1 VTSLIRPETST
12 YRLLK
17 CLGEG
22 LSSCVYAAIR
32 EDSRKFSKQS
42 VVLKILKNETDVSW
56 LKREFEA
63 LSSIRSPHCVGIYGW
78 ENLPEG
84 PALVLEHIDGLTLR
98 ELIQVRDFT
107 EEEIDEVISQIQLGL
122 AAVHCADLCHGD
134 ISPSNVMID
143 RTGTVKLIDFALEP
157 DAKNLIG
164 TPAYLAPELW
174 KGEKRSFA
182 SDLFS
187 VGLLR
192 FDLQCGLRNIP
203 DTQAQCRRRAE
214 KCEGSTLLARS
225 PNERML
231 LLLESK
237 SEIKD
242 RLGKLVSRTLDE
254 RSQLRSRT
262 QLLNEQT
269 KQFLS
274 RWCGSR
280 VAVALIFSIVML
292 PAQSKDWSNDRRVST
307 AELEIR
313 SHQWL
318 EVFIDG
324 KSIGYTP
331 IRIPGINAGEHELK
345 WRSAH
350 GFGVKYLHFAP
361 REVKR
366 LRAEDLG
373 L

>member
-42 VVLKILKNETDVSW
+42 VVLKILKDETDVSW

-84 PALVLEHIDGLTLR
+84 PALVLEHVDGLTLR

-107 EEEIDEVISQIQLGL
+107 AEEIDEITAQVQSGL

-134 ISPSNVMID
+134 ISPSNIMID
-143 RTGTVKLIDFALEP
+143 RAGIVKLIDFALVP
-157 DAKNLIG
+157 DSKNLVG

-174 KGEKRSFA
+174 RGEKRSFA

-192 FDLQCGLRNIP
+192 IDLQNGLQNSPTSTSSCRARASKNISF
-203 DTQAQCRRRAE
+203 
-214 KCEGSTLLARS
+214 GLLAELPHDRAF
-225 PNERML
+225 L
-231 LLLESK
+231 DVESRD
-237 SEIKD
+237 EIKAQ
-242 RLGKLVSRTLDE
+242 LGLLVATTLD
-254 RSQLRSRT
+254 QKLQARSRT
-262 QLLNEQT
+262 QILHGQT
-269 KQFLS
+269 KKFFS
-274 RWCGSR
+274 SWCGSR
-280 VAVALIFSIVML
+280 IAVALIFSIVML
-292 PAQSKDWSNDRRVST
+292 PAFSNDRGIST

-324 KSIGYTP
+324 KSVGYAP
-331 IRIPGINAGEHELK
+331 VHILGISAGEHVLK
-345 WRSAH
+345 WRSAG
-350 GFGVKYLHFAP
+350 GFGGKAVHFAP

-366 LRAEDLG
+366 LRAADLG

>member
-1 VTSLIRPETST
+1 MTSLIRPESST

-42 VVLKILKNETDVSW
+42 VVLKILKAETDVSW
-56 LKREFEA
+56 LKREFDA
-63 LSSIRSPHCVGIYGW
+63 LSLIRSPHCVGIYGW

-84 PALVLEHIDGLTLR
+84 PALVLEHVDGLTLR
-98 ELIQVRDFT
+98 ELTQVRDFT
-107 EEEIDEVISQIQLGL
+107 EKEIDEITAQIQSAL

-134 ISPSNVMID
+134 LSPSNIMID
-143 RTGTVKLIDFALEP
+143 RCGVVKLIDFALEP
-157 DAKNLIG
+157 DSKNLVG
-164 TPAYLAPELW
+164 TPAYLAPEIW
-174 KGEKRSFA
+174 NGEKRSFA

-187 VGLLR
+187 LGLLR
-192 FDLQCGLRNIP
+192 LDLQNGLRDIP
-203 DTQAQCRRRAE
+203 QTPSQCRTRANRDSN
-214 KCEGSTLLARS
+214 CSLLAKSVSDRHFVAI
-225 PNERML
+225 
-231 LLLESK
+231 ESG
-237 SEIKD
+237 SEIRDELGQFVSKTLDD
-242 RLGKLVSRTLDE
+242 RLRLKV
-254 RSQLRSRT
+254 RT
-262 QLLNEQT
+262 QILTQQT
-269 KQFLS
+269 KLFLN
-274 RWCGSR
+274 RWYGSR
-280 VAVALIFSIVML
+280 VAVVLAFLIVML
-292 PAQSKDWSNDRRVST
+292 PAFSNDSGVST
-307 AELEIR
+307 AELEVR

-331 IRIPGINAGEHELK
+331 VNIAGIKAGSHELK

-350 GFGVKYLHFAP
+350 GFGGKQLDFAP